1 MTSTLDKKD
10 TPTTPAAAPV
20 AAAPVTAAAPIST
33 PVAKAAEKP
42 AAKTAPKAVVAA
54 PVKAAVPA
62 KPKAVA
68 KPKVVAKDA
77 KTPKASPAAKKAVT
91 KPVAK
96 PKAAPVT
103 AVAPAPAP
111 AKPKVEAVK
120 KVKDSKPKKAAEP
133 EVKAK
138 KAKLV
143 RDSFTIPKDEYD
155 VLADLKQRAHLL
167 AHSPKK
173 SEILRAG
180 VRLLAGLGQDAFLK
194 ALKAIPSI
202 KTGRPAAEKPAV
214 VAAPKK
220 AGKA

>member
-1 MTSTLDKKD
+1 MKATAPAKATA
-10 TPTTPAAAPV
+10 PTK
-20 AAAPVTAAAPIST
+20 
-33 PVAKAAEKP
+33 AKAAP
-42 AAKTAPKAVVAA
+42 QAKTP
-54 PVKAAVPA
+54 
-62 KPKAVA
+62 
-68 KPKVVAKDA
+68 AKDA
-77 KTPKASPAAKKAVT
+77 KAPKASTAPKKAVS
-91 KPVAK
+91 KPAAK
-96 PKAAPVT
+96 PKAAPV
-103 AVAPAPAP
+103 APVAAAPTP
-111 AKPKVEAVK
+111 AKPKVAVPK
-120 KVKDSKPKKAAEP
+120 KIKESKPKKAAEP

-214 VAAPKK
+214 AAPKK

>member
-1 MTSTLDKKD
+1 
-10 TPTTPAAAPV
+10 
-20 AAAPVTAAAPIST
+20 
-33 PVAKAAEKP
+33 
-42 AAKTAPKAVVAA
+42 
-54 PVKAAVPA
+54 VPA
-62 KPKAVA
+62 KPKAAA

-77 KTPKASPAAKKAVT
+77 KTPKASPAAKKAVS

-96 PKAAPVT
+96 PKAAPV
-103 AVAPAPAP
+103 AAAAPAPAP
-111 AKPKVEAVK
+111 AKPKVEAAK

-214 VAAPKK
+214 AAPKK

>member
-1 MTSTLDKKD
+1 MK
-10 TPTTPAAAPV
+10 AAAP
-20 AAAPVTAAAPIST
+20 
-33 PVAKAAEKP
+33 AKA
-42 AAKTAPKAVVAA
+42 KT
-54 PVKAAVPA
+54 VKAP
-62 KPKAVA
+62 
-68 KPKVVAKDA
+68 AKDA
-77 KTPKASPAAKKAVT
+77 KAAKASPAPKKAVS
-91 KPVAK
+91 KPAAK
-96 PKAAPVT
+96 PKAAPVAAT
-103 AVAPAPAP
+103 APAP
-111 AKPKVEAVK
+111 AKPKVEATK
-120 KVKDSKPKKAAEP
+120 KVKESKPKKAAEP

-180 VRLLAGLGQDAFLK
+180 VRLLAGLGQEAFLK

-202 KTGRPAAEKPAV
+202 KTGRPAAEKPPV
-214 VAAPKK
+214 TAPKK